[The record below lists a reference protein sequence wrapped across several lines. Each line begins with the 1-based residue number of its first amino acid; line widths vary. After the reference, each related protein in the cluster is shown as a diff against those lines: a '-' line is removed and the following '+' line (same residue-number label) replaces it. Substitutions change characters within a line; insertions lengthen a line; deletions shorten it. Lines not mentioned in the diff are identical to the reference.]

1 MTKICPNCKT
11 ENPDNSVFCQNCGTE
26 LKGTPNII
34 KSDIKSGGESKGWW
48 SKQSTGIKAVIGIVG
63 VCLLG
68 LIIVIAI
75 VGIFSPDQNLNSNF
89 SNGGITFNYPNDW
102 KNATSS
108 ETIVSGGSS
117 LVDLGTLANSN
128 GLTLHIS
135 NGNLSSYGTTATIAK
150 MKDITKQGIV
160 NGTSAQVLSDNMTS
174 INGVNVYEISF
185 TLKDPKS
192 NQDQKSLYVV
202 TGKDRQTVY
211 YMQFIADTS
220 TFDQNQD
227 LINRIIG
234 TIKIQ

>member
-26 LKGTPNII
+26 LKGTPNTI

-63 VCLLG
+63 VCFLG
-68 LIIVIAI
+68 LIIFIAI
-75 VGIFSPDQNLNSNF
+75 GGILSPDQNLNSNF

-102 KNATSS
+102 NNATSS
-108 ETIVSGGSS
+108 GSIVSGGSS

-135 NGNLSSYGTTATIAK
+135 KADISSAGGITIAV
-150 MKDITKQGIV
+150 MKDVSKKNLL
-160 NGTSAQVLSDNMTS
+160 NGSSAQLLSDNKTS
-174 INGVNVYEISF
+174 VNGLTVYETSF

-192 NQDQKSLYVV
+192 NQDQKSLFVI
-202 TGKDRQTVY
+202 TGKDKQTVY

-220 TFDQNQD
+220 TFDQNQN